1 MADPKQRT
9 AKNVPG
15 KFYVDNQ
22 CLTHA
27 MCQHLAPKNFAYD
40 EENRCYY
47 VCKQPAT
54 PQEVASVWRRL
65 RLVQWRRSELTDEHD
80 AEQNHWSERGRAMS
94 VGNSDELGRPH
105 C

>member
-1 MADPKQRT
+1 MFMADPKQRT
-9 AKNVPG
+9 PKNVPG

-40 EENRCYY
+40 EESGYYY

-54 PQEVASVWRRL
+54 PEELAQCLEAVAACPMAAIG
-65 RLVQWRRSELTDEHD
+65 TD
-80 AEQNHWSERGRAMS
+80 G
-94 VGNSDELGRPH
+94 
-105 C
+105 